1 MVSGVD
7 KSLTYWLVNIS
18 PITVGFMVDIW
29 LVGLTNKHNRGG
41 ATEEIHLVFWWKKAM
56 IVGWLWGWTILG
68 MIGWDESY
76 GGWKKSCTIG
86 GLSHYLQAFY
96 HPRWCRISSIHSIW
110 SIFGGMG
117 WNHQAVNKA
126 CFGVLPFQTKPLDD
140 AWSSETLEG
149 LEFQCRRFG
158 ISVSMI
164 FYVPIV

>member
-7 KSLTYWLVNIS
+7 KSHWLVNIS
-18 PITVGFMVDIW
+18 PITVGFMVDTW
-29 LVGLTNKHNRGG
+29 LVDQQTQPRG
-41 ATEEIHLVFWWKKAM
+41 ATEEIHLVFWWKKTM

-110 SIFGGMG
+110 SIFGGDGLKPPSSKQGLFWGTPFSDKAIG
-117 WNHQAVNKA
+117 W
-126 CFGVLPFQTKPLDD
+126 C
-140 AWSSETLEG
+140 LE
-149 LEFQCRRFG
+149 QWTTRRFG
-158 ISVSMI
+158 ISVSMFYLDLLNMI